1 MKRFALLTLTLALAA
16 CSRSPEQAP
25 TTEAAAPTATTPAAT
40 EPAATPVAAPAAAID
55 TAVLGGHHWVLDT
68 AVDAKGQRVDAL
80 FVRADKPVTVDFADG
95 RIAVSNTCNR
105 MMGGYTLDG
114 AKLTIGDMASTMMAC
129 VDQKLM
135 ALDSAVGERLRG
147 AQTAALQ
154 SGAVPTLTLTGA
166 GGDVLAF
173 KGQPTAQT
181 RFGGPGETVFLEIAP
196 ASKPCTH
203 PDVPN
208 RQCLQVREV
217 HFDEKGIRTGTPAE
231 WQPLYQDIEG
241 FTHEEGVRNVVR
253 VKRFVS
259 GQKPANEQVAYV
271 LDMVVES
278 DTTPQKR

>member
-1 MKRFALLTLTLALAA
+1 MKRFALLTLALALAA
-16 CSRSPEQAP
+16 CSRSPQEAP
-25 TTEAAAPTATTPAAT
+25 SAETAPP
-40 EPAATPVAAPAAAID
+40 AAPAASGTVEAPASPALD
-55 TAVLGGHHWVLDT
+55 TAVLGGHHWMLDN

-80 FVRADKPVTVDFADG
+80 FARADKPVTLDFADG

-105 MMGGYTLDG
+105 MMGSYTLDG
-114 AKLTIGDMASTMMAC
+114 AKLTVGDMASTMMAC

-154 SGAVPTLTLTGA
+154 SGATPLLTLTNA
-166 GGDVLAF
+166 GGDVLTF
-173 KGQPTAQT
+173 RGQPTAQT

-196 ASKPCTH
+196 NSKPCTH

-217 HFDEKGIRTGTPAE
+217 HFDDKGIRTGTPAE

-259 GQKPANEQVAYV
+259 GQKPASEQVAYV

>member
-1 MKRFALLTLTLALAA
+1 MTRFALLALTLALAA
-16 CSRSPEQAP
+16 CTRSPEQAP
-25 TTEAAAPTATTPAAT
+25 STDAAAPAASP
-40 EPAATPVAAPAAAID
+40 PAATPAAAPATAAID
-55 TAVLGGHHWVLDT
+55 TAVLGGHHWMLDN

-95 RIAVSNTCNR
+95 RVAVSNTCNR
-105 MMGGYTLDG
+105 MMGSYTLDG

-129 VDQKLM
+129 VDNKLM

-154 SGAVPTLTLTGA
+154 AGAMPVLTLTGA
-166 GGDVLAF
+166 GGDVLTF
-173 KGQPTAQT
+173 RGQPTAQA

-196 ASKPCTH
+196 QSKPCTH

-217 HFDEKGIRTGTPAE
+217 QFDDKGIRTGTPPQ

-259 GQKPANEQVAYV
+259 ANKPAAEQVAYV

>member
-1 MKRFALLTLTLALAA
+1 MKRFALLTLSLALAA
-16 CSRSPEQAP
+16 CSRSPQETP
-25 TTEAAAPTATTPAAT
+25 LTEAAAPATPAPAAT
-40 EPAATPVAAPAAAID
+40 QPAATPAASTLD

-105 MMGGYTLDG
+105 MMGSYTLDG

-154 SGAVPTLTLTGA
+154 SGAAPTLTLTGA
-166 GGDVLAF
+166 GGDVLTF
-173 KGQPTAQT
+173 RGQPTAQT

-196 ASKPCTH
+196 NSKPCTH

-208 RQCLQVREV
+208 RKCLQVREV
-217 HFDEKGIRTGTPAE
+217 HFDEKGLRTGTPAE

-253 VKRFVS
+253 LKRFVQGS
-259 GQKPANEQVAYV
+259 KPASEQVAYV

-278 DTTPQKR
+278 DTTPSRR